1 VICAKFMLLGSA
13 FHVGPRFSK
22 RALLL
27 KVVLPPVRGLR
38 VVQKAWSNF
47 SGLPSLAFDPSTR
60 IRYSIDLT
68 LIFGDAALRLVRF
81 LRANVVHWCSTAP
94 CSAKESHESGNSR
107 GSGDDSMA
115 TEHGE
120 ID

>member
-38 VVQKAWSNF
+38 VVQKA
-47 SGLPSLAFDPSTR
+47 
-60 IRYSIDLT
+60 
-68 LIFGDAALRLVRF
+68 
-81 LRANVVHWCSTAP
+81 
-94 CSAKESHESGNSR
+94 
-107 GSGDDSMA
+107 
-115 TEHGE
+115 
-120 ID
+120 